1 MNNAYAFNKLGVRYN
16 RVGDISLAKIGSFTV
31 YERVGDLRRFLSFIT
46 IEFKH
51 EL

>member
-1 MNNAYAFNKLGVRYN
+1 MNDVYGFDGFGLTYH
-16 RVGDISLAKIGSFTV
+16 RVGDISLAKIGGFTV